1 MAVLFAVIE
10 IRVNLDRLSHNYIME
25 IYYCRTETFLDC
37 DACYQ

>member
-10 IRVNLDRLSHNYIME
+10 IRVNLNRLMRNYIME
-25 IYYCRTETFLDC
+25 IYHYRTETFLDC